1 MTRKQRHFKWSVS
14 QLERI
19 LGWYFSCNNQS
30 RNFILYRRQEV
41 SSVCT
46 VLLFS
51 CQKGQHIESWEL
63 QVCLAKMLAGELWWW
78 VIYCLLLNNTNV
90 ILRPSFLQDICSSL
104 SSCQREEFLS
114 LLSQG
119 QWGSTQPSC
128 WAVQQS
134 LLPCS
139 SRSAVRRNVSACW
152 ASRRAVPK
160 CLSMI
165 SPLWSLLSHSSV
177 PSNTTACRSIRVT
190 RGISSGTV
198 MLFCGALMVPG
209 IE

>member
-119 QWGSTQPSC
+119 SGAAHSPAAGQ
-128 WAVQQS
+128 
-134 LLPCS
+134 CS
-139 SRSAVRRNVSACW
+139 SLSYLAAAALLSGET
-152 ASRRAVPK
+152 SRRAGPAGEPCPSAWAWSHHSGHCFPTAP
-160 CLSMI
+160 CLQTQQ
-165 SPLWSLLSHSSV
+165 PAA
-177 PSNTTACRSIRVT
+177 PS
-190 RGISSGTV
+190 G
-198 MLFCGALMVPG
+198 
-209 IE
+209 